1 MKALTLAALIVII
14 LNAKD
19 RNWEPGKVI
28 EQEVI
33 TRHALEDSP
42 GHPINIVT
50 LTVVIAGD
58 DYSAPLGR
66 FYQEYI
72 AQRQLHVWSKT
83 AVLIVKTPVKF
94 AVEKRKLYLIDDDGK
109 NYEFDI
115 VKQVQKEAR

>member
-1 MKALTLAALIVII
+1 MKLLIVSALIVIT

-28 EQEVI
+28 DQEVT
-33 TRHALEDSP
+33 TRDAGQAGQ
-42 GHPINIVT
+42 GHPTNIVT
-50 LTVVIAGD
+50 QTVVIAGD

-66 FYQEYI
+66 FYQEYM

-83 AVLIVKTPVKF
+83 AVLIVNTPVKF
-94 AVEKRKLYLIDDDGK
+94 AVEKRKLYLVDDDGK